1 MKITKNKIKD
11 IILQVLNENEEQTDT
26 AGNPVLGTGSK
37 SKSQRATDALARIK
51 SADAELTG
59 TEQNLI
65 DQFEKFMA
73 DLAGTPGVD
82 LIRHRSLL
90 QRIMLILQK
99 TASPDQ
105 SKTPAASNT
114 AATSPAAKAVTEAC
128 GGPQMSIAPVQDTG
142 CADDHEASM
151 AKSDLYKAANYA
163 TELEQ
168 MIQDGEEL
176 DGWVQAK
183 ITKAADYLSSV
194 KHYLEYE
201 KIKG

>member
-1 MKITKNKIKD
+1 
-11 IILQVLNENEEQTDT
+11 
-26 AGNPVLGTGSK
+26 
-37 SKSQRATDALARIK
+37 
-51 SADAELTG
+51 
-59 TEQNLI
+59 
-65 DQFEKFMA
+65 MA

-82 LIRHRSLL
+82 LLRHRSLL
-90 QRIMLILQK
+90 QRIMTILQK
-99 TASPDQ
+99 TASPNQTKAPVATD
-105 SKTPAASNT
+105 TT
-114 AATSPAAKAVTEAC
+114 ATSPAAKAVTEAC
-128 GGPQMSIAPVQDTG
+128 GDPRMPAAPVHNAG